1 MDTSSYKNVIRIGVK
16 GSKYSHNQI
25 LCVKKTSVETKKA
38 RKKVVVKSSNKKRRT
53 SKKKRTLKQVLR
65 ESKAL
70 DAKYGLESY
79 MSIEVP
85 NSRLPARKYCD
96 ITGYEAKYCDP
107 KSRLRYCS
115 VEAMKLIRSLPKN
128 ILQKYLSIRNG
139 DSGL

>member
-1 MDTSSYKNVIRIGVK
+1 MDRSYKNVIRIGVK
-16 GSKYSHNQI
+16 GSEYSYNQI
-25 LCVKKTSVETKKA
+25 LCGKRTTSVVK
-38 RKKVVVKSSNKKRRT
+38 RKKVVVKSNKKRRT

-139 DSGL
+139 NSGV

>member
-1 MDTSSYKNVIRIGVK
+1 MDTSYKNVIRIGVK
-16 GSKYSHNQI
+16 GRKYSQYQI
-25 LCVKKTSVETKKA
+25 LCVKKTSVDTKKA

-85 NSRLPARKYCD
+85 NSKLPARKYCD

-107 KSRLRYCS
+107 KSKLRYCS

>member
-1 MDTSSYKNVIRIGVK
+1 MDSSYKNVIRIGVK
-16 GSKYSHNQI
+16 GRKYSHNQI
-25 LCVKKTSVETKKA
+25 LCVKKASMDTKKA

-85 NSRLPARKYCD
+85 NSKLPARKYCD

-107 KSRLRYCS
+107 KSKLRYCS
-115 VEAMKLIRSLPKN
+115 VEAMKLIQSLPRN

>member
-1 MDTSSYKNVIRIGVK
+1 MDRSYKNVIRIGVK
-16 GSKYSHNQI
+16 GSKYSYNQI
-25 LCVKKTSVETKKA
+25 LCGKRTTSVVK
-38 RKKVVVKSSNKKRRT
+38 RKKVVVKSNKKRRT

-128 ILQKYLSIRNG
+128 IIQKYLSIRNG
-139 DSGL
+139 NSGV